1 LLISPLLAAV
11 AVDASPEAITPNIL
25 MAQASPFLDEEV
37 AGPTAVGPP
46 AFVIN
51 QPLFTGERPEA
62 QPTNTIADSI
72 NDAIKILF
80 IFVQHQHL
88 KLS

>member
-46 AFVIN
+46 TFVIN
-51 QPLFTGERPEA
+51 QPLFYR
-62 QPTNTIADSI
+62 
-72 NDAIKILF
+72 
-80 IFVQHQHL
+80 
-88 KLS
+88 